1 MDQIDRATRIL
12 SVVVD
17 VVVGLLFAGM
27 AVLVILLVILR
38 YFFSSSIPGG
48 FEALRFAFIYTT
60 FLGAAVL
67 VGRDGH
73 ISIRLLVDRLPRPA
87 RRVVDVL
94 NSVLVAGLNVYLL
107 VLSFEWIQVTG
118 GFLAEELDFPMRFI
132 KVSLPI
138 GCGLAAIYA
147 LLRIVR
153 TVWVRAEVAEGGDQ

>member
-1 MDQIDRATRIL
+1 MDQIDKATRIL
-12 SVVVD
+12 SVIVD

-38 YFFSSSIPGG
+38 YFFGSSIPGG

-73 ISIRLLVDRLPRPA
+73 ISIRLLVNRLPRTA
-87 RRVVDVL
+87 QRVVNVL
-94 NSVLVAGLNVYLL
+94 NGVLIAGMHLYLL
-107 VLSFEWIQVTG
+107 VLSLNWIRVTG

-138 GCGLAAIYA
+138 GCGLAALYA
-147 LLRIVR
+147 LLRIVKI
-153 TVWVRAEVAEGGDQ
+153 VWGRAEAAEGGDR